1 MLENNETNPIPLEED
16 VLHHAGDKSFKV
28 AMKVKETALEY
39 LEKFYPLLYTL
50 LDLTHFELDNTN
62 YVSKDFNEYYSDVV
76 YRTFLKTTASKR
88 KKPVAVALLFEHKK
102 TISSYF
108 MLFFQLLEYIVF
120 IWREDLANKRK
131 PSVIIPIVIFQG
143 KKGLQAKQ
151 LHDCFKGVP
160 KEIVKHIPNFELHL
174 TSVHQLP
181 DERILGLEEKG
192 LLRSLF
198 LAYTYSEKKANIE
211 NMLLEV
217 FKFFKHRPD
226 RFDFFQQM
234 LAFLSEEDYLS
245 DIEREELF
253 NKYLASPQKD
263 NVMNTYQ
270 VLRQEGKIEGKIE
283 GVIAKAHLVVLRG
296 KWKGASAEFLAD
308 LSELPYLEVEKLFHG
323 YDKAYEFWQNN
334 KKDKK
339 AKETLMKVS
348 VLSEIEVDYL
358 MNLFDKK

>member
-1 MLENNETNPIPLEED
+1 MLENNETNPIIQEEEG
-16 VLHHAGDKSFKV
+16 LHHAGDKSFKV

-39 LEKFYPLLYTL
+39 IEKFYPLLYML
-50 LDLTHFELDNTN
+50 LDLTRFELDNTN
-62 YVSKDFNEYYSDVV
+62 YVNKDFQEYYSDVV
-76 YRTFLKTTASKR
+76 YRTFLKTTASKKR
-88 KKPVAVALLFEHKK
+88 KKPVAIALLFEHKK

-120 IWREDLANKRK
+120 IWREDMANKRK

-151 LHDCFKGVP
+151 FHDCFKGILI
-160 KEIVKHIPNFELHL
+160 EILKHIPNFEIHL

-181 DERILGLEEKG
+181 DEKILALEEKG

-198 LAYTYSEKKANIE
+198 LAYTYSEKKASIE
-211 NMLLEV
+211 NMLHEV
-217 FKFFKHRPD
+217 FKFFKYHSD

-245 DIEREELF
+245 DIAREELF
-253 NKYLASPQKD
+253 NKYLASPLKD

-283 GVIAKAHLVVLRG
+283 KAHLVVLRG

-308 LSELPYLEVEKLFHG
+308 LSELPYLEVEKLFYG

-334 KKDKK
+334 RRD
-339 AKETLMKVS
+339 KETLMKITL
-348 VLSEIEVDYL
+348 LSELEVDYL
-358 MNLFDKK
+358 MDLFDKK